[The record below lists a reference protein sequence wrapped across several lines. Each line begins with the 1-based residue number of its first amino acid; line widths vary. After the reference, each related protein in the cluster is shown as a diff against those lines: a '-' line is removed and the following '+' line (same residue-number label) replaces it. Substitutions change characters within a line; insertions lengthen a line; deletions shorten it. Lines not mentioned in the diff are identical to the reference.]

1 MIRTT
6 RQLRF
11 CLTGVVLGSWVALSS
26 GACWRP
32 AIAQPIPTPSPSPT
46 LPNKPAA
53 PYVPTPDAVVTKML
67 QLAGV
72 KQGDILY
79 DLGSGD
85 GRLVI
90 AAVQQFGAQRG
101 IGIEIAPEL
110 IKLSQANAQRAGV
123 SDRTQFLQQDLFQT
137 DFRDASVVTLY
148 LSPTAN
154 RQLRPKL
161 LNDLKPGS
169 RIVSHSFTMGDWQP
183 DRVVNIPGDVR
194 TLYYWVVPAQVA
206 GLWQGKAELSLNQAH
221 DRVPYTLQFKQKFQQ
236 LEVQLTPA
244 GKASS
249 TYRGKLEGNAI
260 RCQGAKAANGHVLEF
275 VGQMTGNTLEGTIE
289 VEIDSVVQRLPI
301 SAQRR

>member
-1 MIRTT
+1 MIRTI

-11 CLTGVVLGSWVALSS
+11 CLISMVIGSWAVLSS
-26 GACWRP
+26 GSFWQP
-32 AIAQPIPTPSPSPT
+32 AIAQPTPAPRPSPT
-46 LPNKPAA
+46 VPDKPAA
-53 PYVPTPDAVVTKML
+53 PYVPTPDAVVTEML
-67 QLAGV
+67 KLAGV

-90 AAVQQFGAQRG
+90 VAVQQFGAQRG
-101 IGIEIAPEL
+101 VGIEIEPKL
-110 IKLSQANAQRAGV
+110 IKLSQENAQKAGV

-169 RIVSHSFTMGDWQP
+169 RVVSHSFTMGDWPP
-183 DRVVNIPGDVR
+183 DRVVNIPSAVR

-206 GLWQGKAELSLNQAH
+206 GQWQGSAEVSRNQDSRPIPH
-221 DRVPYTLQFKQKFQQ
+221 TLQFRQKFQQ
-236 LEVQLTPA
+236 IEVQFTPT
-244 GKASS
+244 GRASS
-249 TYRGKLEGNAI
+249 VYRGKLEGNAI
-260 RCQGAKAANGHVLEF
+260 RCQGAKTANGHALEF
-275 VGQMTGNTLEGTIE
+275 VGQIEGDTLKGTIE
-289 VEIDSVVQRLPI
+289 VETTSGVQRLPI
-301 SAQRR
+301 TAQRR